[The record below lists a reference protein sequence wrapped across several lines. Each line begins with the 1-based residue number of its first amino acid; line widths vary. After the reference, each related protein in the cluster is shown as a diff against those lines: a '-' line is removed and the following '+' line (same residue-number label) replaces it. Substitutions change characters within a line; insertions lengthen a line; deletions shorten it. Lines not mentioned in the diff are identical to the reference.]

1 MKIPTWRPHQFSILG
16 ILASLL
22 ACSAFAVDPDVRA
35 DKAER
40 TARNT
45 TERTVMTRNAAENSS
60 SAKTVVTPSPTPV
73 SKAQLRQQ
81 LKAEKAEALR
91 RGDKTQAKKLQDQL
105 DRLK

>member
-1 MKIPTWRPHQFSILG
+1 MKIPASRSHQFALSSIV
-16 ILASLL
+16 ASLL
-22 ACSAFAVDPDVRA
+22 ACTAIAADPDVKA

-45 TERTVMTRNAAENSS
+45 TERTVMTRNAAENSAS
-60 SAKTVVTPSPTPV
+60 TKTAVNPSPTPV
-73 SKAQLRQQ
+73 SKTRLRQQ

-91 RGDKTQAKKLQDQL
+91 RGDKTQAKKLQEQL